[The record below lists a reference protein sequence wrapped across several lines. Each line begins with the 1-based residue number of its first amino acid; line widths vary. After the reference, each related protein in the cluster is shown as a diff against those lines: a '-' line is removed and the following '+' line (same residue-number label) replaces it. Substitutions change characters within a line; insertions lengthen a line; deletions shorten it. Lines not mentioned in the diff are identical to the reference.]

1 MRATALARQIALKEA
16 DIEVKICP
24 FPVPYTST
32 SSVQVPCSPFPEF
45 GNSKNDCNQTKIT
58 IMITVLV
65 VEDTMSEQ
73 QLITLYLQEAGY
85 KVINANNGKDALSKV
100 SDQKPDVVVTDVVMP
115 GMNGFELCRSLKKN
129 PDTQKLPVI
138 ACTSKNQELDRLWG
152 MKQGVDVY
160 VTKPFTREEIVRAIR
175 SVAG

>member
-1 MRATALARQIALKEA
+1 
-16 DIEVKICP
+16 
-24 FPVPYTST
+24 
-32 SSVQVPCSPFPEF
+32 
-45 GNSKNDCNQTKIT
+45 
-58 IMITVLV
+58 MITVLV

-100 SDQKPDVVVTDVVMP
+100 TDQKPDVVVTDVVMP